1 MKKYQFNNPLQPKMN
16 PCGAFAK
23 SFHFIDRTVDVTQL
37 NSADLKKY
45 VTFKFSWLINVT
57 KHIMA
62 FRTKNENNL
71 ITCIT
76 LLSKSIDCMKKNL
89 KHISFYQ
96 NQYSINEKNI

>member
-1 MKKYQFNNPLQPKMN
+1 MN
-16 PCGAFAK
+16 SCGAFAK
-23 SFHFIDRTVDVTQL
+23 SFYFIDRTVDVTQL